1 MDRREFFK
9 KSAMATA
16 KVVIGGSIISG
27 LLEDDLFAAPSGG
40 KRVGLQLY
48 SVRGMMDKDVVD
60 TMKQVAAIGYKELET
75 ASYNNGKVNGM
86 SPKDFRRIAEDLGM
100 NVSSSHLGRSVER
113 GKENEAYE
121 WWDKALDTQAEV
133 GCRYAIQPSMH
144 IGNKI
149 EDIQL
154 YCDYYN
160 KVGEMAKGRGLK
172 FGFHNHAGEFKVID
186 DKIVLDYLIQNT
198 SPENVVF
205 QMDVYWVKKGGQDPV
220 DYLKKYAGRFPLLH
234 IKDEDVIG
242 ASGDLDFKAIFEA
255 AYAQGMKDYYVEVE
269 KYAVSP
275 IKDVEKSFDYLYHS
289 SFVK

>member
-1 MDRREFFK
+1 MDRREFLK
-9 KSAMATA
+9 KGVMTTA
-16 KVVIGGSIISG
+16 KVAIGGSIISNLIEG
-27 LLEDDLFAAPSGG
+27 DLLAGPSGS
-40 KRVGLQLY
+40 KRIGLQLY
-48 SVRGMMDKDVVD
+48 SVRGMMDKNVVD

-75 ASYNNGKVNGM
+75 ASYNNGKIYGM
-86 SPKDFRRIAEDLGM
+86 NPAEFRSIAEDLGM
-100 NVSSSHLGRSVER
+100 KVSSSHLGRNIER
-113 GKENEAYE
+113 GKESEAYE
-121 WWDKALDTQAEV
+121 WWDKALDAQAAV
-133 GCRYAIQPSMH
+133 GCRYAIMPSMH
-144 IGNKI
+144 IGDKI

-160 KVGEMAKGRGLK
+160 KVGEMARTRNLQ

-186 DKIVLDYLIQNT
+186 DNIVLDYMIQNT

-205 QMDVYWVKKGGQDPV
+205 EMDVYWVKKGGQDPV

-234 IKDEDVIG
+234 IKDIDIIG
-242 ASGDLDFKAIFEA
+242 ASGDLDFEAIFNA

-269 KYAVSP
+269 KYQYSA